1 MALQPINYGAL
12 QGDALGAFTD
22 ARRQIQSLKAGE
34 QQLQSRD
41 QAFKLGEQQLALGD
55 INLQREQQR
64 EQQAI
69 NQQQLQQQAA
79 DVFQGGNP
87 DEIAS
92 FMIANPTMQD
102 AMIGADKFASE
113 RSKQSKID
121 AARNIVLGGDSR
133 QELMNSAKVIAEE
146 GGNPSDTLNMAGQP
160 EGVTKKASEAVWA
173 SLDPQGYKAYK
184 TTLDKPKDT
193 ETTKFQ
199 QGTGELSGYSFNPDT
214 GEYSVNENIKAKL
227 EEVKAKPTL
236 DAKTRQGINKDFTQL
251 TKDTKLIVN
260 TAKDLEKLSKIKSGP
275 SSIAM
280 VFKFMKALDPTSVVR
295 EGEFATAE
303 NSAGVPESVRN
314 VYNKVMEGGRL
325 GDKQASQFV
334 DTAKQLANS
343 AIESSTGEVQSFV
356 DTFEDTLPEN
366 FKKSLLK
373 RVPKAF
379 DVKPQENI
387 NIIIKSH
394 PTYGDVS
401 EADIQETM
409 RAANMSREQVIN
421 KLGAQ

>member
-12 QGDALGAFTD
+12 SGNALGAFTD
-22 ARRQIQSLKAGE
+22 ARKQIQNIKAGE
-34 QQLQSRD
+34 QQL
-41 QAFKLGEQQLALGD
+41 KLGEQNLGLGEQRLALGD

-64 EQQAI
+64 EQEAI

-113 RSKQSKID
+113 RSKQSKIN
-121 AARNIVLGGDSR
+121 AARNIVLGGDTR
-133 QELMNSAKVIAEE
+133 KELMNSAKVIAEE
-146 GGNPSDTLNMAGQP
+146 GGNPSDTLNMAGKP
-160 EGVTKKASEAVWA
+160 EDITRKASEAVWA

-184 TTLDKPKDT
+184 TTLDKPEEQAEK
-193 ETTKFQ
+193 TKFQ
-199 QGTGELSGYSFNPDT
+199 QGTGEMTGYSFNPDT

-227 EEVKAKPTL
+227 EEVKAMPTL

-251 TKDTKLIVN
+251 TKDTKMIVN

-314 VYNKVMEGGRL
+314 IYNKVMEGGRL

-334 DTAKQLANS
+334 NTAKQLANT

-356 DTFEDTLPEN
+356 NTFEDTLPEN

-379 DVKPQENI
+379 DVKPQESTD
-387 NIIIKSH
+387 IIIKSH
-394 PTYGDVS
+394 PKYGDVT
-401 EADIQETM
+401 EDDIQTTISQSGM
-409 RAANMSREQVIN
+409 TREQVLQ
-421 KLGAQ
+421 KLGG